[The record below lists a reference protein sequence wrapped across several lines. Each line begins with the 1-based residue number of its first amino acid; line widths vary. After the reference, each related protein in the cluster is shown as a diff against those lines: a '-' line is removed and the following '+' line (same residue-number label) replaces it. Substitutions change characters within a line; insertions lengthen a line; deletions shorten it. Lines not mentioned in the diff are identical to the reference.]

1 MSCVYIYIYMGNILE
16 RSVGGKFVTCFYEV
30 LFLDYE
36 MDLLLASHYLENFG
50 GFFFFFFF

>member
-36 MDLLLASHYLENFG
+36 MDLLLAAPYL
-50 GFFFFFFF
+50 